1 MLRNIKCEGCFYSN
15 CHVKSDW
22 IVCTHPE
29 HSGMV
34 IDEYNFCDYKYFL
47 PKDYDPEL
55 LKHYQE
61 FKDEIHKKR

>member
-1 MLRNIKCEGCFYSN
+1 
-15 CHVKSDW
+15 
-22 IVCTHPE
+22 
-29 HSGMV
+29 MV